1 MVTTDNSLDDVFQ
14 PYFKHFSNVML
25 LRTLASR
32 VSNHLHTSFLLITD
46 QH

>member
-1 MVTTDNSLDDVFQ
+1 MGTTDNSLNDVFQ

-25 LRTLASR
+25 LAALASR
-32 VSNHLHTSFLLITD
+32 VSNRLHTSLLLITG